1 MATTTG
7 KDYYERLGVR
17 RKSPLKEIR
26 QAYRKLARK
35 YHPDLNPGDKSAE
48 ENFKQIQEAYEV
60 LSDTKKRQMYDQ
72 YGFYAEGYTGGPP
85 PGSTPGAG
93 PGYGPSAADFTVD
106 FGGFEP
112 GGGAGGGFRDLFSQF
127 FRSSGV
133 AAESPEPEGGADLEY
148 QATISFA
155 KAVHG
160 TVEKITYPRLD
171 TCPTCHGSGSGGG
184 APQVCTV
191 CNGTGKRTQSAAGM
205 RFNLSCAHCGGSG
218 RLRTACRTC
227 AGDGRVRR
235 NESIEVRFPAGV
247 QTGSRVRVPGRGNAG
262 HAGSPHGD
270 LYIITRVEPHPYF
283 DRRGDDLYTQVPV
296 TVVEAALGAKVEVP
310 TIDGRALL
318 RIPPGTHSGQ
328 KFRLREKGIVSARDP
343 QRRGDQYV
351 EVQVIVPPHVEE
363 RARTLLRE
371 LGKFYEEDPR
381 REIFARAAM

>member
-72 YGFYAEGYTGGPP
+72 YGFYADGYAGGPP
-85 PGSTPGAG
+85 PGS
-93 PGYGPSAADFTVD
+93 GPSRGPSPADFTVD
-106 FGGFEP
+106 FGGFDP
-112 GGGAGGGFRDLFSQF
+112 SGRTGGGIGDLFSQF
-127 FRSSGV
+127 FRNAGGQ
-133 AAESPEPEGGADLEY
+133 AESAEPEAGGDLEY

-160 TVEKITYPRLD
+160 TVEKISYTRMD
-171 TCPTCHGSGSGGG
+171 TCPACRGTGTGGG
-184 APQVCTV
+184 APQVCTT
-191 CNGTGKRTQSAAGM
+191 CNGTGKRAQTAAGM
-205 RFNLSCAHCGGSG
+205 RFNMSCTHCGGSG
-218 RLRTACRTC
+218 RIRTACRGC
-227 AGDGRVRR
+227 GGDGRVRR
-235 NESIEVRFPAGV
+235 TETIDVRFPAGV

-262 HAGSPHGD
+262 QGGRPPGD

-283 DRRGDDLYTQVPV
+283 DRRGDDVYTSVPV

-318 RIPPGTHSGQ
+318 RIPPGTNSGQ

-351 EVQVIVPPHVEE
+351 EVQVIVPPQVEE

-371 LGKFYEEDPR
+371 LSKFYEEDPR
-381 REIFARAAM
+381 HDIFSRAAM